1 MGRMLKTN
9 TVCEGVSGRWRK
21 CSWFKSLFF
30 FFFPIPLWPET
41 RDFQTIKYLPA
52 EESFWDPGLN
62 VTNYLLWSSETYI
75 VGAEGEEEEYLEEKT
90 CFKPSAAAT
99 CSPNYIAWQWDKLM
113 GWVCSEQ
120 KKRWKIWDKCTK
132 LKANCS
138 KLPSSKVSCVWKTS
152 PHNTNVF
159 CTGAAACPVEAPY
172 LGARWTCLGLVIR
185 HLLKKKLGKE

>member
-1 MGRMLKTN
+1 MRVSL
-9 TVCEGVSGRWRK
+9 EGGENAVGLN
-21 CSWFKSLFF
+21 LFF
-30 FFFPIPLWPET
+30 FFFFPLWPET
-41 RDFQTIKYLPA
+41 RDFQTIKYLSA

-62 VTNYLLWSSETYI
+62 VTYYLLWSSERYI
-75 VGAEGEEEEYLEEKT
+75 VEAAGEEEEFLHLEEKT

-113 GWVCSEQ
+113 DWGCSEQ

-152 PHNTNVF
+152 PHNTTVLLHRS
-159 CTGAAACPVEAPY
+159 CSLPCWSSISRSKVSRSG
-172 LGARWTCLGLVIR
+172 LGDQASTE
-185 HLLKKKLGKE
+185 KKNWGKSK